1 MMASAD
7 NDPRRSGTIWMMDL
21 VGPGAAI
28 SPYIPAAFG
37 RVGPEAVPALVRAA
51 GRDISDELMKRF
63 ENRRRC
69 YAASVDG
76 TLAAYGWVSPD
87 EEYIGELSLRIK
99 LVPGEA
105 YIWDCATV
113 PAFRHRHI
121 YSALLVYIVGELR
134 AEGLCRVWIG
144 ADLANEASQ
153 HGIANAGFRH
163 VADLG
168 ISRVLAM
175 RMVWVEG
182 RPGVPDHILA
192 EARRAFLEDR
202 DKVWL
207 KALTSPVG
215 R

>member
-7 NDPRRSGTIWMMDL
+7 NDPRRSGTIWMTNLDEPRPVITPL
-21 VGPGAAI
+21 V
-28 SPYIPAAFG
+28 PAAFC
-37 RVGPEAVPALVRAA
+37 RVGPEAVPALVTAA

-63 ENRRRC
+63 EKGRRC
-69 YAASVDG
+69 YAAWVDG
-76 TLAAYGWVSPD
+76 KIAAYGWVSPN
-87 EEYIGELSLRIK
+87 EEYIGELSLRVK

-113 PAFRHRHI
+113 PAFRHRHV

-144 ADLANEASQ
+144 ADLDNEASQ

-207 KALTSPVG
+207 KALSSPAG